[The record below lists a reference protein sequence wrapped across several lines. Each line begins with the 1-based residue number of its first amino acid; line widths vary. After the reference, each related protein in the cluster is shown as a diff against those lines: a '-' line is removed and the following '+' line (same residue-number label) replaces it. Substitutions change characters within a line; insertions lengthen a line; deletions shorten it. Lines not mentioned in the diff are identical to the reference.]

1 MCGELE
7 AQSQNLQWSTHGR
20 LIDVELRSSAT
31 YWDPNA
37 ACLRYK
43 GALLVQRSFAGTKE
57 LCRYKGALP
66 VQRSFAGTK
75 ELCRYK
81 GACSFLAVCKPP
93 VLYMPCTLLYC
104 RARSR
109 CVKCGTRSTSQS
121 LVKGSLHIPDSPD
134 CKRSATSGIA
144 MQACGGS
151 CPMHVPTNNTLYP
164 SACVRNTSRRL

>member
-43 GALLVQRSFAGTKE
+43 GACRYKGALPVQRSFAGTKE

-75 ELCRYK
+75 ELAASSLCANRQYFTCHVHYST
-81 GACSFLAVCKPP
+81 AEH
-93 VLYMPCTLLYC
+93 
-104 RARSR
+104 ARD
-109 CVKCGTRSTSQS
+109 V
-121 LVKGSLHIPDSPD
+121 
-134 CKRSATSGIA
+134 
-144 MQACGGS
+144 
-151 CPMHVPTNNTLYP
+151 
-164 SACVRNTSRRL
+164 